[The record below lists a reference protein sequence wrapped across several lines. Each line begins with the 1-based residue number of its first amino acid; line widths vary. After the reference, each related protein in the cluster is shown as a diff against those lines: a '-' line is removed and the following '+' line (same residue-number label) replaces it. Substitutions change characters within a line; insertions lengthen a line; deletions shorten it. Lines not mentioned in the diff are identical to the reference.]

1 MYTQEEIIQGL
12 EDKYAYL
19 TQWLENQK
27 DENFSIS
34 STEGKW
40 STGEHID
47 HLIKSTKPLN
57 MAMRLP
63 KMQLRMMFGKPNR
76 EGRTFEQIVARYKVK
91 LADNNGQTTSR
102 YEPKNI
108 TNDKKQELIK
118 TLQDEKERLQR
129 ITSKWREKDLDN
141 YLLPH
146 PLLGKM
152 TIREIMLFTIYHTQH
167 HIDILEKS
175 Y

>member
-12 EDKYAYL
+12 EDKYAFL
-19 TQWLENQK
+19 TQWLENQEDKKFSVSPK
-27 DENFSIS
+27 D
-34 STEGKW
+34 GKW
-40 STGEHID
+40 STGEHIE
-47 HLIKSTKPLN
+47 HLIKSTKPIN

-63 KMQLRMMFGKPNR
+63 KLQLRMMFGKPNR
-76 EGRTFEQIVARYKVK
+76 EGRTFDEIVAKYKVK
-91 LADNNGQTTSR
+91 LAENNGLTTSR

-108 TNDKKQELIK
+108 TNDQKEALIN
-118 TLQDEKERLQR
+118 TLQDEKNRLQE

-152 TIREIMLFTIYHTQH
+152 TIREIMLFTIHHTQH
-167 HIDILEKS
+167 HIDILEKG